1 MAAMPSCFS
10 AIAPCCSLFM
20 HGLPSRFSPQL
31 APSFC
36 KYWAAAAPLTPSP
49 VFYGKKERL
58 FSVLVSGWRVGRELG
73 ALHCFDSWFGFQQWQ
88 KLCVMAS
95 VDGATSSLTSLPEKR
110 NDETEFWEQVQSHQK
125 NAARLSNADDARTI
139 IDGSLNAILC
149 TISQDLEVNCK
160 CTLLFMKD
168 PSDRSDTIIRLL
180 GEAVFIEEEEK
191 RHVHECY
198 LRKHPQSFWVGF
210 DDFRFVRVEPKSIH
224 YLRGIATSFLSASEL
239 SAEEYRS
246 ARVDPIAKFSKP
258 IAAHM
263 NDNHAEETLLIVEKA
278 IGIKVGHAKINDLDR
293 LGLNVQIERNG
304 TLMKLRIP
312 FDKPAEDRKD
322 VKSLI
327 VQMLDNAIPSSDNVS
342 KMRG

>member
-1 MAAMPSCFS
+1 
-10 AIAPCCSLFM
+10 
-20 HGLPSRFSPQL
+20 
-31 APSFC
+31 
-36 KYWAAAAPLTPSP
+36 
-49 VFYGKKERL
+49 
-58 FSVLVSGWRVGRELG
+58 
-73 ALHCFDSWFGFQQWQ
+73 
-88 KLCVMAS
+88 MAS

-149 TISQDLEVNCK
+149 TISQGFDGFPWGSPMEISTDEAGCPIICISRLSQHTKDLEVNCK